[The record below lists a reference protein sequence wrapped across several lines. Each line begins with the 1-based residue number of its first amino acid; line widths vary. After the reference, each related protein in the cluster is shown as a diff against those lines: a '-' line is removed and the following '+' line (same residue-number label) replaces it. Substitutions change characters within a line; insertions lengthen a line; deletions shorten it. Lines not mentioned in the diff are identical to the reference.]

1 MDATINIS
9 GGSAVDT
16 WTTECLGTA
25 LMGEGKTT
33 TTLFTNHYQR
43 RRKKNKINM
52 KTIKE
57 SIEYN
62 LQRANAILGTN
73 YDDWR
78 ALSRHNGLTEDFIR
92 EFQDKVH
99 WDCISIYQ
107 HLSEEFIREF
117 KDDVVWTL
125 ISIYQH
131 LSEDFIR
138 EFTDWVDWDGI
149 SDNQHLSEKFIREF
163 ANKVAWECIS
173 ECQHLSEAFIREFK
187 DRVCWYN
194 ISTYQQLSED
204 FIREFQDKV
213 DWDCISRY
221 QRLSEDF
228 IREFKKKVNWHCI
241 SVYQRL
247 SADFIREFKD
257 KVHWYCIFVY
267 QHLPQEFIEEF
278 VDKESMDLI
287 ADSWHYKSVEEKK
300 KAVIDTGLY
309 ECHED
314 YFIAY
319 KGIRANRCS
328 KYNFQYQYLKGHTY
342 ETWCD
347 CSSDENSYGFS
358 AWTEEGAREYCD
370 ELVVRVKVRYED
382 VGRVVHNGGKIR
394 CFKMEILD

>member
-1 MDATINIS
+1 MDATINIR

-62 LQRANAILGTN
+62 LQRTNAILGTN
-73 YDDWR
+73 YDDWVS
-78 ALSRHNGLTEDFIR
+78 LSMHKGLTEDFIR
-92 EFQDKVH
+92 ELADDLDCETISTYQLLSEDFIREFADRVD
-99 WDCISIYQ
+99 WDTISANQ

-117 KDDVVWTL
+117 KDRVDWFY
-125 ISIYQH
+125 ISEYQH

-138 EFTDWVDWDGI
+138 EF
-149 SDNQHLSEKFIREF
+149 
-163 ANKVAWECIS
+163 
-173 ECQHLSEAFIREFK
+173 
-187 DRVCWYN
+187 
-194 ISTYQQLSED
+194 
-204 FIREFQDKV
+204 
-213 DWDCISRY
+213 
-221 QRLSEDF
+221 
-228 IREFKKKVNWHCI
+228 
-241 SVYQRL
+241 
-247 SADFIREFKD
+247 KD
-257 KVHWYCIFVY
+257 KVHWGCISTY
-267 QHLPQEFIEEF
+267 QRLSKEFIEEF
-278 VDKESMDLI
+278 KDKIYMDMVG
-287 ADSWHYKSVEEKK
+287 DSWHNKSVEEKK

-358 AWTEEGAREYCD
+358 AWTEEGAREYCK
-370 ELVVRVKVRYED
+370 ELIVRVKVRYED

-394 CFKMEILD
+394 CFKMEVLD